1 MTGNKRRGLA
11 DFLGKELKSAPV
23 TPSPLA
29 APKSVPSR
37 VQPEEPPR
45 PRKAPPAPA
54 PVAAPVAEVTV
65 EVAPSL
71 ERAVTLEVTESVSP
85 EVPAAARPGATE
97 SVSSRV
103 PTGLTESVSSRVPEG
118 DDPSLPRYLRLT
130 RKEVRFRE
138 DQLDAL
144 DRVVRRLV
152 RARRGG
158 GERITENTL
167 VRVAVDL
174 LLERADALSGA
185 TEAELLRSL
194 RGK

>member
-11 DFLGKELKSAPV
+11 DFLGKELKSVPAASAPPESV
-23 TPSPLA
+23 T
-29 APKSVPSR
+29 SR
-37 VQPEEPPR
+37 VQPRVAPR
-45 PRKAPPAPA
+45 PRKEPLAPEPA
-54 PVAAPVAEVTV
+54 VEVTV
-65 EVAPSL
+65 EIAPSL

-85 EVPAAARPGATE
+85 EVLAEVPSGVTE
-97 SVSSRV
+97 SVSHRV
-103 PTGLTESVSSRVPEG
+103 PSMASSGVTESVSSRVPEG

-174 LLERADALSGA
+174 LLARADALSGA

>member
-11 DFLGKELKSAPV
+11 DFLGKELKSVPV
-23 TPSPLA
+23 TSAP
-29 APKSVPSR
+29 PKSVTSR
-37 VQPEEPPR
+37 VQPVVAAR
-45 PRKAPPAPA
+45 PRKEPPAPEPA
-54 PVAAPVAEVTV
+54 VEVTV

-71 ERAVTLEVTESVSP
+71 ERAVTLEVTESVRP
-85 EVPAAARPGATE
+85 EVPEVASGVTE

-103 PTGLTESVSSRVPEG
+103 PAG

-144 DRVVRRLV
+144 DRVARRLV

-174 LLERADALSGA
+174 LLERADVLSGA

>member
-11 DFLGKELKSAPV
+11 DFLGKELKSVPAASAP
-23 TPSPLA
+23 
-29 APKSVPSR
+29 PKSVTSR
-37 VQPEEPPR
+37 VQPAAAPR
-45 PRKAPPAPA
+45 PRKEPPAPE
-54 PVAAPVAEVTV
+54 PVVEVTV

-85 EVPAAARPGATE
+85 EAPAAVTSGVTE
-97 SVSSRV
+97 SVSHSV
-103 PTGLTESVSSRVPEG
+103 PAAVTSGVTESVSSRVPEG

-174 LLERADALSGA
+174 LLARADALSGA

>member
-1 MTGNKRRGLA
+1 VTGNKRRGLA
-11 DFLGKELKSAPV
+11 DFLGKELKSSPVASAP
-23 TPSPLA
+23 T
-29 APKSVPSR
+29 KSVTSR
-37 VQPEEPPR
+37 VPPVVAAR
-45 PRKAPPAPA
+45 PRKEPPAVEPPA
-54 PVAAPVAEVTV
+54 VEVTV

-85 EVPAAARPGATE
+85 EVPTVTSGVTE
-97 SVSSRV
+97 SVSSRA
-103 PTGLTESVSSRVPEG
+103 PEG

>member
-1 MTGNKRRGLA
+1 VTGNKRRGLA
-11 DFLGKELKSAPV
+11 DFLGKELKSSPV

-29 APKSVPSR
+29 APKSVTSR
-37 VQPEEPPR
+37 VPPVVTAR
-45 PRKAPPAPA
+45 PRKEPPA
-54 PVAAPVAEVTV
+54 VEVTV

-71 ERAVTLEVTESVSP
+71 ERAVTLEAVTLEVTESVSP
-85 EVPAAARPGATE
+85 EVPAAVTSGVTE
-97 SVSSRV
+97 SVSSRA
-103 PTGLTESVSSRVPEG
+103 PEG

-158 GERITENTL
+158 SERITENTL

-174 LLERADALSGA
+174 LLERADALSGG

>member
-1 MTGNKRRGLA
+1 MRCSVTGNKRRGLA
-11 DFLGKELKSAPV
+11 DFLGKELKSVPV
-23 TPSPLA
+23 TSAP
-29 APKSVPSR
+29 PKSVTSR
-37 VQPEEPPR
+37 VQPVVTAR
-45 PRKAPPAPA
+45 PRKEPPAPEPA
-54 PVAAPVAEVTV
+54 VEVTV

-71 ERAVTLEVTESVSP
+71 ERAVTLEVTEPVRLDAPAVASGVTESVRP
-85 EVPAAARPGATE
+85 EVPTLTSG
-97 SVSSRV
+97 V
-103 PTGLTESVSSRVPEG
+103 TESVSSRVPEG

>member
-11 DFLGKELKSAPV
+11 DFLGKELKSVPV
-23 TPSPLA
+23 TSAP
-29 APKSVPSR
+29 PKSVTSR
-37 VQPEEPPR
+37 VQPVVAAR
-45 PRKAPPAPA
+45 PRKEPPAPEPA
-54 PVAAPVAEVTV
+54 VEVTV

-85 EVPAAARPGATE
+85 EVPAVASGVTESVRHSAPGASGVTE

-103 PTGLTESVSSRVPEG
+103 LEG

-144 DRVVRRLV
+144 DRVARRLV

>member
-1 MTGNKRRGLA
+1 MTGNKRRGLT
-11 DFLGKELKSAPV
+11 DFLGKELRSTPV
-23 TPSPLA
+23 TPTPPA
-29 APKSVPSR
+29 APKSVTSR
-37 VQPEEPPR
+37 VQPAVSAR
-45 PRKAPPAPA
+45 PRKDPPAVEPPA
-54 PVAAPVAEVTV
+54 VEVTV

-71 ERAVTLEVTESVSP
+71 ERAVTLEVTESVTDRLPSTP
-85 EVPAAARPGATE
+85 LEVTE
-97 SVSSRV
+97 SVSSRA
-103 PTGLTESVSSRVPEG
+103 PEG

-174 LLERADALSGA
+174 LLERADALSGG

>member
-11 DFLGKELKSAPV
+11 DFLGKELRSTPV
-23 TPSPLA
+23 TPS
-29 APKSVPSR
+29 APKSVTSR
-37 VQPEEPPR
+37 VQPAVTAR
-45 PRKAPPAPA
+45 PRKEPPAPA
-54 PVAAPVAEVTV
+54 PEVEVTV

-71 ERAVTLEVTESVSP
+71 ERAVTLEVTESVSDRL
-85 EVPAAARPGATE
+85 PA
-97 SVSSRV
+97 
-103 PTGLTESVSSRVPEG
+103 G

-174 LLERADALSGA
+174 LLERADALSGG

>member
-1 MTGNKRRGLA
+1 VTGNKRRGLA
-11 DFLGKELKSAPV
+11 DFLGKELKSVPASAP
-23 TPSPLA
+23 
-29 APKSVPSR
+29 PKSVTSR
-37 VQPEEPPR
+37 VQPEVAPRSRKEPQ
-45 PRKAPPAPA
+45 APEPA
-54 PVAAPVAEVTV
+54 AEVTV

-71 ERAVTLEVTESVSP
+71 ERAVTLEVTESVSHR
-85 EVPAAARPGATE
+85 VPAKASSGVTE
-97 SVSSRV
+97 SVSHRV
-103 PTGLTESVSSRVPEG
+103 PAKASSGVTESVSHRVSEG

-152 RARRGG
+152 RVRRGG

-194 RGK
+194 RGR

>member
-11 DFLGKELKSAPV
+11 DFLGKELKSSPVASAP
-23 TPSPLA
+23 
-29 APKSVPSR
+29 PKSVTSR
-37 VQPEEPPR
+37 VQPVVAPR
-45 PRKAPPAPA
+45 PRKEPPAPE
-54 PVAAPVAEVTV
+54 PEVEVTV

-85 EVPAAARPGATE
+85 EAPAVAVGATE
-97 SVSSRV
+97 SVSHRV
-103 PTGLTESVSSRVPEG
+103 PTVVPSGVTESVSSRVPEG

-174 LLERADALSGA
+174 LLARADALSGA

>member
-11 DFLGKELKSAPV
+11 DFLGKELKSVPASAP
-23 TPSPLA
+23 
-29 APKSVPSR
+29 PKSVTSR
-37 VQPEEPPR
+37 VQPEVAPRSRKEPQ
-45 PRKAPPAPA
+45 APEPA
-54 PVAAPVAEVTV
+54 AEVTV

-71 ERAVTLEVTESVSP
+71 ERAVTLEVTESVSHR
-85 EVPAAARPGATE
+85 VPAKASSGVTE
-97 SVSSRV
+97 SVSHRV
-103 PTGLTESVSSRVPEG
+103 SEG

-152 RARRGG
+152 RVRRGG

-194 RGK
+194 RGR

>member
-1 MTGNKRRGLA
+1 VTGNKRRGLA
-11 DFLGKELKSAPV
+11 DFLGKELKSSPV

-29 APKSVPSR
+29 APKSVTSR
-37 VQPEEPPR
+37 VPPVVTAR
-45 PRKAPPAPA
+45 PRKEPVVVEPPAG
-54 PVAAPVAEVTV
+54 EVTV

-85 EVPAAARPGATE
+85 EVPAAVTSGVTE
-97 SVSSRV
+97 SVSSRA
-103 PTGLTESVSSRVPEG
+103 PEG

-174 LLERADALSGA
+174 LLERADALSGG

>member
-11 DFLGKELKSAPV
+11 DFLGKELKSSPVASAP
-23 TPSPLA
+23 
-29 APKSVPSR
+29 PKSVTSR
-37 VQPEEPPR
+37 VQPAVAVR
-45 PRKAPPAPA
+45 PRKDPPAAEPPA
-54 PVAAPVAEVTV
+54 ADPPAAEPPAVEVTV

-71 ERAVTLEVTESVSP
+71 ERAVTLEVTESVRP
-85 EVPAAARPGATE
+85 EAPAVASG
-97 SVSSRV
+97 V
-103 PTGLTESVSSRVPEG
+103 TESVSSRVPEG

-174 LLERADALSGA
+174 LLERADALSGG

>member
-11 DFLGKELKSAPV
+11 DFLGKELRSTPV
-23 TPSPLA
+23 TPS
-29 APKSVPSR
+29 APKSVTSR
-37 VQPEEPPR
+37 VQPAVTAR
-45 PRKAPPAPA
+45 PRKEPPAPA
-54 PVAAPVAEVTV
+54 PEVEVTV

-71 ERAVTLEVTESVSP
+71 ERAVTLEVTESVSDRLP
-85 EVPAAARPGATE
+85 SPPAGVTE
-97 SVSSRV
+97 SVSDRLPSLAPGV
-103 PTGLTESVSSRVPEG
+103 TESVSDRLPAG

-174 LLERADALSGA
+174 LLERADALSGG

>member
-11 DFLGKELKSAPV
+11 DFLGKELRSTPVTSAP
-23 TPSPLA
+23 PA
-29 APKSVPSR
+29 APKSVTSR
-37 VQPEEPPR
+37 VQPVVTAR
-45 PRKAPPAPA
+45 PRKDPPTAAPPAVEPPA
-54 PVAAPVAEVTV
+54 VEVTV

-71 ERAVTLEVTESVSP
+71 ARAVTLEVTESVSP
-85 EVPAAARPGATE
+85 EIPAVVTPGVTE
-97 SVSSRV
+97 SVSSRA
-103 PTGLTESVSSRVPEG
+103 PEG

-174 LLERADALSGA
+174 LLERADALSGG

>member
-11 DFLGKELKSAPV
+11 DFLGKELKSVPAAAP
-23 TPSPLA
+23 PPA
-29 APKSVPSR
+29 PPKSVTSR
-37 VQPEEPPR
+37 VPPVAAAR
-45 PRKAPPAPA
+45 PRKEPAVVDPPA
-54 PVAAPVAEVTV
+54 VEVTV

-71 ERAVTLEVTESVSP
+71 ERAVTLEVTESVSA
-85 EVPAAARPGATE
+85 EVPAATPGVTE
-97 SVSSRV
+97 SVSHRD
-103 PTGLTESVSSRVPEG
+103 PEG
-118 DDPSLPRYLRLT
+118 DDPTLPRYLRLT

>member
-11 DFLGKELKSAPV
+11 DFLGKELKSVPASSAP
-23 TPSPLA
+23 
-29 APKSVPSR
+29 PKSVTSR
-37 VQPEEPPR
+37 VPPVVTAR
-45 PRKAPPAPA
+45 PRKEPVVVEPPA
-54 PVAAPVAEVTV
+54 VEVTV

-71 ERAVTLEVTESVSP
+71 ERAVTLEVTESVTP
-85 EVPAAARPGATE
+85 EVPVVTAGVTE
-97 SVSSRV
+97 SVSSRA
-103 PTGLTESVSSRVPEG
+103 PEG

-174 LLERADALSGA
+174 LLERADALSGG